1 VSDVIRIRREELYAK
16 GVEDALARERQLR
29 GRRPKPPPVSPLRA
43 FLLSPLFY
51 LPAAGGLAALV
62 VSLLLNPVFEDIPHV
77 AGEILLVN
85 RDPFDLEG
93 GTLLT
98 LGSLEVLVPDEV
110 IRFEPGEGGEPPL
123 DGAED
128 LEAGLVVDVLGAPRG
143 GIGGRRL
150 VAVALRR
157 TTPERAEAI
166 GTDLPAMWP
175 RFVLFPLTAVLV
187 AVALIVAEGIASR
200 NWMRMVQ
207 RSISG
212 SGLTLVF
219 SVLAYIPAGLV
230 MQVGLAVFASSLT
243 PEDGYVTADT
253 MKPFAFL
260 VFSACR
266 SIAWACIGAALGLG
280 MNIVRATKVQLRNS
294 VVGGALGGALGGAF
308 FDPIERFTTIGGSL
322 FSGGADVSR
331 LVGLIAVG
339 ASVGFFV
346 ALAEHLAREA
356 WVLVRTGPLAGKSF
370 VLYRT
375 PTTIGSAPA
384 ADIYLFKDAEIG
396 PRHAAIHR
404 LGNRYEI
411 EDLGSRAGVAVGGRA
426 VRRHRLASGDQIVLG
441 ATVLEFEERTR
452 RS

>member
-16 GVEDALARERQLR
+16 GVEEALARERQLR
-29 GRRPKPPPVSPLRA
+29 GRRPAPPAVSSFRA

-62 VSLLLNPVFEDIPHV
+62 VWILLNPVFEDAPHV

-85 RDPFDLEG
+85 RDPFDVR
-93 GTLLT
+93 GTALT
-98 LGSLEVLVPDEV
+98 IGELEVIVPDGSV
-110 IRFEPGEGGEPPL
+110 RFEPGAGGEPPL
-123 DGAED
+123 GGRED
-128 LEAGLVVDVLGAPRG
+128 LEAGLVVEVLGAQDRTV
-143 GIGGRRL
+143 GRNRL
-150 VAVALRR
+150 MAVAIRR
-157 TTPERAEAI
+157 ASRERAEAI
-166 GTDLPAMWP
+166 GTDLPALWP
-175 RFVLFPLTAVLV
+175 KLVLFPLTAILV

-212 SGLTLVF
+212 AGLTFVF
-219 SVLAYIPAGLV
+219 SVLAYIPAGIA
-230 MQVGLAVFASSLT
+230 MQLGFFVFQSSLT
-243 PEDGYVTADT
+243 PEDGFVTADT
-253 MKPFAFL
+253 MRPFPFL
-260 VFSACR
+260 LFSACR
-266 SIAWACIGAALGLG
+266 SVAWACIGAAMGLG

-294 VVGGALGGALGGAF
+294 VVGGALGGALGGAC
-308 FDPIERFTTIGGSL
+308 FDPIERFASNSGSL
-322 FSGGADVSR
+322 FAESADVSR
-331 LVGLIAVG
+331 LFGLLAVGLCVG
-339 ASVGFFV
+339 CFV
-346 ALAEHLAREA
+346 ALAERLAREA

-411 EDLGSRAGVAVGGRA
+411 EDLGSRAGVSVGGRA

-441 ATVLEFEERTR
+441 ATVLEFEERAR
-452 RS
+452 KS